1 MWHITIDLYIV
12 TCRLADFPC
21 MVREV
26 EVGFAH
32 VDGQSTYKYIGNKII
47 NFENILEIS

>member
-1 MWHITIDLYIV
+1 MPNILNVLKLIPKIKFMWHVIIDLYIV
-12 TCRLADFPC
+12 ITCRLADFPC

-32 VDGQSTYKYIGNKII
+32 VDGQST
-47 NFENILEIS
+47 